1 MNREAER
8 QRLVEMLQEA
18 SLKAGEHIRDITKK
32 VLLEKGSFSSKEDI
46 DRRNIYEMEA
56 DHLLDNGIVVPPCK
70 VGDVVYK
77 VYDIE
82 SVHRQILEL
91 EVLMIE
97 VGSERKVC
105 LKTTKKHRYNFDKAT
120 FEDFGKTVFTSR
132 EEALT
137 KLKEG
142 KNNG

>member
-1 MNREAER
+1 MRD
-8 QRLVEMLQEA
+8 RLIELLTECCGKN
-18 SLKAGEHIRDITKK
+18 LNITH
-32 VLLEKGSFSSKEDI
+32 LLGFEQLI
-46 DRRNIYEMEA
+46 IA
-56 DHLLDNGIVVPPCK
+56 DHLLDNGVIVPPCK
-70 VGDVVYK
+70 VGDIVYK

-97 VGSERKVC
+97 VGIQRKVC

-132 EEALT
+132 EDAEKALR
-137 KLKEG
+137 G
-142 KNNG
+142 GV